1 MRRHPS
7 NYSVILWDFD
17 GVILDSNTVR
27 EFGFREVLRSYPG
40 EQVESLID
48 YHNQNGGLSRYVKF
62 RYFFET
68 IRQEPITTE
77 QVNELAGAFS
87 EIMLRELPQKKNI
100 IVETLQFIQ
109 KSHARGMEQHIVS
122 GSDQN
127 ELRTLCKHL
136 ELDAYFTSIQGSPTP
151 KTDLVNGI
159 LTDHALSSDRFC
171 LIGDSINDYE
181 AARDND
187 IDFFGY
193 NNEDLKSVSDNYI
206 KKFTDYA

>member
-1 MRRHPS
+1 MPKHPS
-7 NYSVILWDFD
+7 DYSVILWDFD
-17 GVILDSNTVR
+17 GVILHSNAVR
-27 EFGFREVLRSYPG
+27 ELGFREVLKNYPS
-40 EQVESLID
+40 EQVEALID

-62 RYFFET
+62 RYFFEI

-77 QVNELAGAFS
+77 QVDELAGAFS
-87 EIMLRELPQKKNI
+87 EIMLRELPQKENI
-100 IVETLQFIQ
+100 IAETLYFIQ
-109 KSHARGMEQHIVS
+109 KSHTRGIEQHIVS

-136 ELDAYFTSIQGSPTP
+136 DLDGYFSSIQGSPTP

-187 IDFFGY
+187 IDFFGF
-193 NNEDLKSVSDNYI
+193 NNEELKPKGQGYI
-206 KKFTDYA
+206 YIF